1 MYTSGRSNRT
11 PRGGIAK
18 TFPRGAERA
27 TEKEAAVAAERRA
40 DRIRQS
46 LEQDIVTGQLPP
58 AARLDE
64 VRLAERFQVSRT
76 PVREALM
83 QLSASG
89 LVEIRPRQGATV
101 AELGLKRMVEM
112 FEVMAE
118 LEGLCARLAARR
130 MSQDERAELQR
141 LHEDTRRYLSD
152 NDPDAYYAANLDF
165 HEAIYAGSHNGFL
178 AEQTRGLR
186 QRLTPYRRI
195 QLRRAGRLADSFA
208 EHEAV
213 VRALLSGDAE
223 EAELLLRKHVTV
235 QGGVFTDFLSTLPY
249 GPGEAGE
256 VGPTNQDSRRRT
268 AG

>member
-1 MYTSGRSNRT
+1 M
-11 PRGGIAK
+11 
-18 TFPRGAERA
+18 
-27 TEKEAAVAAERRA
+27 AAERRA

-46 LEQDIVTGQLPP
+46 LEQEIVTGRLPP

-130 MSQDERAELQR
+130 MGQDERAELQR
-141 LHEDTRRYLSD
+141 LHEDTRRFVSD
-152 NDPDAYYAANLDF
+152 NNPDAYYAANLDF

-195 QLRRAGRLADSFA
+195 QLRRAGRLEDSFA

-213 VRALLSGDAE
+213 VRALLSGDAD
-223 EAELLLRKHVTV
+223 EAEKRLRRHVTV
-235 QGGVFTDFLSTLPY
+235 QGGAFTDFLSTLPY
-249 GPGEAGE
+249 GDSGLEEEDLAGPE
-256 VGPTNQDSRRRT
+256 GTNEDSKRRT